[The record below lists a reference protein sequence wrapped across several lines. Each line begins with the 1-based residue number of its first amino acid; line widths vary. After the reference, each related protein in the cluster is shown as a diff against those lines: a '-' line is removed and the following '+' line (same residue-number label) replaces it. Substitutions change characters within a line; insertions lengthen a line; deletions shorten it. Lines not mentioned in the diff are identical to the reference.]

1 VTDDLPAWSAPFAGE
16 ARAALRRLG
25 PIERLTRETAFSGDG
40 SGVAVAI
47 IDSGVERDHPA
58 VGGSLVRSVVVEPGE
73 TPDDDPVV
81 RDDPD
86 SLDVVGHGTA
96 CAGIIHSIAPGAE
109 LVSVR
114 VLNAENRGKGSIFAA
129 GLDWAI
135 SEGATVMNL
144 SLSSKSDALFPI
156 FHELADRAY
165 FAGSILV
172 CAANNV
178 PGNSYPSLFASV
190 VSVASHDLPDGDAWF
205 YNPSPPVEFAGRGLE
220 VPVAWKDGGTLVATG
235 NSFAAPHIAG
245 WVARLRSTFPA
256 ATPFEVKA
264 ILAALATPIPG

>member
-1 VTDDLPAWSAPFAGE
+1 MRGIWVFVADGASLPSAVFDEEGLDRE
-16 ARAALRRLG
+16 WIGQHAL
-25 PIERLTRETAFSGDG
+25 
-40 SGVAVAI
+40 SGVLTQY
-47 IDSGVERDHPA
+47 P
-58 VGGSLVRSVVVEPGE
+58 LN
-73 TPDDDPVV
+73 
-81 RDDPD
+81 
-86 SLDVVGHGTA
+86 
-96 CAGIIHSIAPGAE
+96 
-109 LVSVR
+109 VSVY
-114 VLNAENRGKGSIFAA
+114 
-129 GLDWAI
+129 DWAI
-135 SEGATVMNL
+135 ENGATVMNL
-144 SLSSKSDALFPI
+144 SLSSKSEALYPV
-156 FHELADRAY
+156 FHELADNAY
-165 FAGSILV
+165 FANSVLV

-190 VSVASHDLPDGDAWF
+190 VSVASHDLPAGDAWF